1 MMAADQNT
9 LDLAFRDAIL
19 ERLGFSAAPLA
30 DLDGLQAVYRAWC
43 EHVPFE
49 NVGKVI
55 ALRRYAAPRT
65 IRTRLFSV
73 LARAWFRRNLLVHR
87 ECSP

>member
-55 ALRRYAAPRT
+55 A
-65 IRTRLFSV
+65 
-73 LARAWFRRNLLVHR
+73 
-87 ECSP
+87 